1 MAKLSSGTL
10 GMPSAGGIDKM
21 PVTSTYIQ
29 YAEYD
34 PKSLK
39 MTVTFQNGSQRSHAF
54 VYPQVWQQFKDAQS
68 KGRAYNQ
75 LFKGKSPSTL
85 IINTSTGR
93 NPSGKKKL

>member
-10 GMPSAGGIDKM
+10 GMPSAAGVDKM
-21 PVTSTYIQ
+21 PVTSSYIQ

-39 MTVTFQNGSQRSHAF
+39 MTVTFQNGSQRSHSF
-54 VYPQVWQQFKDAQS
+54 VYPQAWQQFKDAQS

-85 IINTSTGR
+85 IIDKRTGR
-93 NPSGKKKL
+93 QPNVKR

>member
-10 GMPSAGGIDKM
+10 GMPSTAGIDKM
-21 PVTSTYIQ
+21 PVTSSYIQ

-39 MTVTFQNGSQRSHAF
+39 VTITFQNGSQRSHAF

-85 IINTSTGR
+85 IIDKRTGR
-93 NPSGKKKL
+93 QPSAKKRV